1 MKKIVRLTESDLTKL
16 IKRVLNEENSSE
28 VIKAKLFNKSG
39 QLVKNLKL
47 YKGRLEGVIVNF
59 EGHEPNEYGKKN
71 VYFHC
76 GNKAV
81 EVTEYEILHNFPLNP
96 KYKFSDAITDK
107 ITREFCDA
115 YGSTESDDET
125 SDYV

>member
-39 QLVKNLKL
+39 QLVRNLKL
-47 YKGRLEGVIVNF
+47 YKGYLKKTIVNF
-59 EGHEPNEYGKKN
+59 EGREPGVYGDKH

-76 GNKAV
+76 GTKAV
-81 EVTEYEILHNFPLNP
+81 EVTDYEIQQNFPLNP
-96 KYKFSDAITDK
+96 KYKFSDAITDR